1 MDEIVFLDVA
11 TVGTVVNMKLLK
23 KLGKLDLYDR
33 TEPEQIVE
41 RCIGKEI
48 IITNK
53 VRISSSLI
61 DQLPDLKLICVAATG
76 TNNIDTDYAEKKGII
91 VKNVVNYSTDSVAQL
106 TFTMLLHLVNRPSYY
121 DHYVKSG
128 AYAKSNSFT
137 HHAEPFW
144 ELRGKRMGIIGL
156 GTIGRQVARIAESF
170 GMEVV
175 FYSTSGRNNN
185 INYKRFE
192 LDDLLKNSDVISIH
206 APLNENTRGLIN
218 YEKMKLMRPC
228 AILLNLGRGGIIVER
243 DLAKAMNENMIG
255 GVGLDVHE
263 HEPILPDN
271 PLLKLYDKDRLII
284 TPHIAWASKEAREL
298 LLHKIAHN
306 IESFQKARK
315 LSKEQ

>member
-1 MDEIVFLDVA
+1 MDEIVFLDVS
-11 TVGTVVNMKLLK
+11 TVGAVVNMKLLK
-23 KLGKLDLYDR
+23 KLGKVDLYEKTD
-33 TEPEQIVE
+33 PDQLVE
-41 RCIGKEI
+41 RCVGKEI

-53 VRISSSLI
+53 VKLTASII

-76 TNNIDTDYAEKKGII
+76 TNNVDLDHAAKKGIL
-91 VKNVVNYSTDSVAQL
+91 VRNVINYSTDSVAQL
-106 TFTMLLHLVNRPSYY
+106 TFTMLLQLVNRPFYY
-121 DHYVKSG
+121 DNYVKSG
-128 AYAKSNSFT
+128 AYAKSDSFT

-192 LDDLLKNSDVISIH
+192 LDDLLKNSDVITIH
-206 APLNENTRGLIN
+206 APLNEKTKGLIT
-218 YEKMKLMRPC
+218 YDKIKLMRPC
-228 AILLNLGRGGIIVER
+228 AILLNLGRGGIVDEE
-243 DLAKAMNENMIG
+243 DLAKALNENMIG

-263 HEPILPDN
+263 HEPILADN
-271 PLLKLYDKDRLII
+271 PLLKLYDKQKLII

-298 LLHKIAHN
+298 LIQKIAQN
-306 IESFQKARK
+306 IEVYQTGKIT
-315 LSKEQ
+315 